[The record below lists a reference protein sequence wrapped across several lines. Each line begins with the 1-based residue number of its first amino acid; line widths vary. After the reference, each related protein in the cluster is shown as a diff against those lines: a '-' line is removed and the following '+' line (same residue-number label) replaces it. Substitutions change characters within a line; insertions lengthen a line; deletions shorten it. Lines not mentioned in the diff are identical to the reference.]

1 MQANGPHYLLYSAA
15 SSKRGAR
22 RWKFVLQSVGSDD
35 SFSAADMEPD
45 TRESRLELLA
55 VVRGLEALDQ
65 PSRVTLVTRSRY
77 VAQGIRRELS
87 QWRERRWRWERFGKL
102 VPIRDHDL
110 WQRVDRALEFHQ
122 IECVPWQFDIEP
134 ESPALAATV
143 YAAEAAVP
151 EPAIPEPALMIVP
164 RAAADRSAHK
174 ARNWRL
180 SRSLHRLRDGILAPF
195 SAILRPAFT
204 RAA

>member
-1 MQANGPHYLLYSAA
+1 
-15 SSKRGAR
+15 
-22 RWKFVLQSVGSDD
+22 
-35 SFSAADMEPD
+35 
-45 TRESRLELLA
+45 
-55 VVRGLEALDQ
+55 
-65 PSRVTLVTRSRY
+65 
-77 VAQGIRRELS
+77 
-87 QWRERRWRWERFGKL
+87 L

-122 IECVPWQFDIEP
+122 VECVPWQFDIEP
-134 ESPALAATV
+134 ESPALAATLC
-143 YAAEAAVP
+143 AAEAASP
-151 EPAIPEPALMIVP
+151 EPAAPEPAAPEPALMIVR
-164 RAAADRSAHK
+164 RAAADRSAYK